1 MALKNIIHSY
11 GSGYKRY
18 QTMLVGMCI
27 FIIACIAY
35 SYEFFFQLVETDLVV
50 NPAIMALTIGGSVY
64 CFISLKGIET
74 EMESLFALQEDFQH
88 GISCNEAKFNIL
100 FLIARTFNTILSER
114 GALYINSSNEL
125 NAIVKSYVDD
135 IDSRNFYIGF
145 ASAMCVSLGLFG
157 TFMGLTKTIASMSSL
172 LSNLYAGLASEG
184 ADILGTMVQ
193 LIGELQ
199 APLAGMALAFA
210 TSLLGLIGSMILG
223 IEIVLLNR
231 AAAYAQG
238 NLENWLALL
247 LVPEKEAEQNAHHP
261 AQNPQTTMML
271 IAAIEKLTTSNSRQ
285 MEVLLSTMQKFNQ
298 QNQITTAHQKKV
310 IEALEKIVQQ
320 NQNDLA

>member
-1 MALKNIIHSY
+1 MNSKTLRNFAYIYST
-11 GSGYKRY
+11 GYKRY
-18 QTMLVGMCI
+18 QTALVGMCL
-27 FIIACIAY
+27 FIIACVFY
-35 SYEFFFQLVETDLVV
+35 SREFFWELVATDLIV
-50 NPAIMALTIGGSVY
+50 NPCIISLTIGGSIY
-64 CFISLKGIET
+64 CYSSLCGIER
-74 EMESLFALQEDFQH
+74 EMEHLFALQEDFQH

-135 IDSRNFYIGF
+135 IESRNFYIGF
-145 ASAMCVSLGLFG
+145 ASAMSVSLGLFG
-157 TFMGLTKTIASMSSL
+157 TFMGLTKTISSMSTL
-172 LSNLYAGLASEG
+172 LSNLYAGLADEG

-223 IEIVLLNR
+223 LEIILLTR

-238 NLENWLALL
+238 NLESWLALL
-247 LVPEKEAEQNAHHP
+247 LVPEKEADGAADSTQSTA
-261 AQNPQTTMML
+261 AL
-271 IAAIEKLTTSNSRQ
+271 LDAIEKLTAENSKQ
-285 MEVLLSTMQKFNQ
+285 MAFLTQAVHNFTMQNQ
-298 QNQITTAHQKKV
+298 ETTLHQQKV
-310 IEALEKIVQQ
+310 LAALEKIIQQ
-320 NQNDLA
+320 NQKL